1 MRGITN
7 MKSISK
13 ALEESKDAKRSK
25 NNSTEFQ
32 MFGVYL
38 AEQLEDKKH
47 YSLYIK
53 MAKSEDRKLLNDALS
68 YTKDYPK
75 VKSKAKLF
83 MWRFKL
89 LKEAKKA

>member
-1 MRGITN
+1 

-13 ALEESKDAKRSK
+13 VLKETKDPKRQS

-32 MFGVYL
+32 VFGGYL
-38 AEQLEDKKH
+38 SEQLDDKKH
-47 YSLYIK
+47 IALYIK
-53 MAKSEDRKLLNDALS
+53 MAKTEDRKLLNEALS

-75 VKSKAKLF
+75 VKSKGKLF

-89 LKEAKKA
+89 LKEAKA

>member
-1 MRGITN
+1 
-7 MKSISK
+7 MKSIGK
-13 ALEESKDAKRSK
+13 AIAESKDSKKDK

-32 MFGVYL
+32 VFGGYIS
-38 AEQLEDKKH
+38 EQLDDKKH
-47 YSLYIK
+47 IALYIK
-53 MAKSEDRKLLNDALS
+53 MAKEEPRKLLTDALS

-89 LKEAKKA
+89 LKEAKS

>member
-1 MRGITN
+1 
-7 MKSISK
+7 MKSIGK
-13 ALEESKDAKRSK
+13 AIAESKDSKKDK

-32 MFGVYL
+32 VYGGHI
-38 AEQLEDKKH
+38 AEQLDDKKH
-47 YSLYIK
+47 IALYIK
-53 MAKSEDRKLLNDALS
+53 MAKEENRKLINDALS

-89 LKEAKKA
+89 LKGAKG

>member
-1 MRGITN
+1 
-7 MKSISK
+7 MKSIAK
-13 ALEESKDAKRSK
+13 AIAESKDAKRAT

-32 MFGVYL
+32 VFGSHI
-38 AEQLEDKKH
+38 AEELDDKKH
-47 YSLYIK
+47 IALYIK
-53 MAKSEDRKLLNDALS
+53 MSKEENRKLITEALS

-89 LKEAKKA
+89 LKEAKG

>member
-1 MRGITN
+1 
-7 MKSISK
+7 MKPISK
-13 ALEESKDAKRSK
+13 AIQESKDAKRDK

-32 MFGVYL
+32 VFGGYL
-38 AEQLEDKKH
+38 SEQLEDKKH
-47 YSLYIK
+47 IALYIK
-53 MAKSEDRKLLNDALS
+53 MAKEEPRKLITEALS

-89 LKEAKKA
+89 LKEAKS

>member
-1 MRGITN
+1 

-13 ALEESKDAKRSK
+13 ALEESKNTKRDK

-32 MFGVYL
+32 VFGGYL
-38 AEQLEDKKH
+38 SEQLDDKKH
-47 YSLYIK
+47 IALYIK
-53 MAKSEDRKLLNDALS
+53 MAKSENRKLLNEALS

-89 LKEAKKA
+89 LKEEKKA